1 MVEILSNINIIFYIC
16 AYLIGSIPIG
26 AIIVKIFANKNLLTI
41 GSKST
46 GATNVYRA
54 FADISIKKAKLFSLI
69 TLIIDALKGFAV
81 VLAAKIMGLSFETQY
96 AVAILAIVG
105 HCYSPFLGFQGGKG
119 VSTAIGSVI
128 LLIPIEGILGLIV
141 WGVVGK
147 LFKISSLSS
156 LLGVLSGIILTF
168 IIPTIFTLPM
178 QIDIN
183 QQIGT
188 HIPVIIIGMLII
200 NTHSENIKRLLSK
213 KEEQIIKNNIE

>member
-1 MVEILSNINIIFYIC
+1 M
-16 AYLIGSIPIG
+16 
-26 AIIVKIFANKNLLTI
+26 
-41 GSKST
+41 
-46 GATNVYRA
+46 
-54 FADISIKKAKLFSLI
+54 
-69 TLIIDALKGFAV
+69 
-81 VLAAKIMGLSFETQY
+81 AKIMGLSFETQY

-141 WGVVGK
+141 WGIVGK

-188 HIPVIIIGMLII
+188 HIPVIIIGILII